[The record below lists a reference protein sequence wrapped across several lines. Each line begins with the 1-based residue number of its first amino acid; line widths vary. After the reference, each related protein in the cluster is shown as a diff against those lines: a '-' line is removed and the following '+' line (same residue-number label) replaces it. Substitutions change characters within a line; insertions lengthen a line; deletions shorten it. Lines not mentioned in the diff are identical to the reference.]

1 METKG
6 GSEAALSHME
16 TAHPALETR
25 RICEDFHH
33 EATQKSK
40 MTAAPTAAIV
50 AILRQ
55 FPKFQKKIFPEIPEE
70 ILPKISPFLVISKT
84 T

>member
-1 METKG
+1 
-6 GSEAALSHME
+6 ME

-25 RICEDFHH
+25 RVCEDFHRG
-33 EATQKSK
+33 AIQKFK
-40 MTAAPTAAIV
+40 MTAASTA

-70 ILPKISPFLVISKT
+70 ILPKISLPLGDKQDDIDPTK
-84 T
+84 

>member
-1 METKG
+1 
-6 GSEAALSHME
+6 
-16 TAHPALETR
+16 
-25 RICEDFHH
+25 
-33 EATQKSK
+33 
-40 MTAAPTAAIV
+40 MTAAPTAAIA